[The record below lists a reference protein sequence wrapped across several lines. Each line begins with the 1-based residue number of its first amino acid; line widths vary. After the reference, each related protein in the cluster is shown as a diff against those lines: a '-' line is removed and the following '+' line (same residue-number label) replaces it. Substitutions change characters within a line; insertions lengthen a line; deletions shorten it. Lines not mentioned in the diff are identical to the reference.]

1 MYSKKFSKISTKL
14 LRSSF
19 PVMLQTFLTRRALKR
34 NLSTQRNTWRALK
47 RHLST
52 RRSLKGH
59 TKGTPKV
66 LAHSRHSGTRA
77 FEAFRHSKGT
87 WALKAVEHLGTQTLG
102 TRALE
107 GHLGTQALRHLGT
120 RGTLFSRL
128 FFVHSN
134 VIVR

>member
-1 MYSKKFSKISTKL
+1 MCKLCILKSFQKSSTKL

-19 PVMLQTFLTRRALKR
+19 PVMLQTFFTRRVLKR

-52 RRSLKGH
+52 RRSLQGH

-66 LAHSRHSGTRA
+66 LAH
-77 FEAFRHSKGT
+77 K
-87 WALKAVEHLGTQTLG
+87 
-102 TRALE
+102 
-107 GHLGTQALRHLGT
+107 GHLGTQGSWALGHSDTWHSGTRRALGYSGTQTLEHLGTRGT

-134 VIVR
+134 VIVRQSLI